1 LHLKRGDAA
10 DIANKLAPTEY
21 AELCRFTC
29 KTTER
34 FMGWFNRH
42 TFFPFL
48 DWLPRQTRASVGNDA
63 LVGLSGAILALPQSI
78 AYALIAGLPPEYGLY
93 AAIVPVMIACLW
105 GSSFHLICGPTAAI
119 SIVLY
124 ASISPLALPGSQDY
138 ITLILLLTF
147 IAGIFQWLLGLLRFG
162 ALVNF
167 VSHSVILGFTLG
179 AAVVIALGQL
189 PNMFGLEMSS
199 QSTALKSVSALLD
212 HRGEIDHPSLI
223 LGALTLAVGATL
235 KYFLPRWPTLL
246 ITLLGAGSLVWLWPE
261 KFGHVQLVRAFVGH
275 LPPLSALPLDPE
287 LILKLLPSAVAVG
300 MLGLVTSLSI
310 ARSLSSRS
318 QQLLNANQEIR
329 AQGLSNM
336 VGSLFSGY
344 LSAGSFTR
352 AALNYDA
359 GARSPLAGL
368 FSALWVALF
377 AVCGASLIAHIP
389 IPSMAASILLICWGL
404 VDRRGIRALFRVS
417 RAEFAVM
424 ALTCLATLLL
434 ELQTAIYAGV
444 LASLFFYLKRTSQPR
459 VQQWR
464 DGDNDILRVGG
475 SIFFGASHYL
485 QVRLQRS
492 EGEHVVIEAQQ
503 INFIDYSGVEMLH
516 QEARRLRGLN
526 RSLTLKNARPQVI
539 EELRKLEG
547 ADKCPILFVD

>member
-1 LHLKRGDAA
+1 
-10 DIANKLAPTEY
+10 
-21 AELCRFTC
+21 
-29 KTTER
+29 
-34 FMGWFNRH
+34 MGWLNRH
-42 TFFPFL
+42 KFLPFL

-93 AAIVPVMIACLW
+93 AAIVPVLIACLW
-105 GSSFHLICGPTAAI
+105 GSSWHLICGPTAAI

-124 ASISPLALPGSQDY
+124 ASISPLAVPGSHDY

-147 IAGIFQWLLGLLRFG
+147 IGGIFQWLLGVLRFG

-167 VSHSVILGFTLG
+167 VSHSVVLGFTLG

-189 PNMFGLEMSS
+189 PNLFGLEVAS
-199 QSTALKSVSALLD
+199 QSTALKSLSTL
-212 HRGEIDHPSLI
+212 IDHWHQIDRSSLI
-223 LGALTLAVGATL
+223 LGLFTLILGGTL

-246 ITLLGAGSLVWLWPE
+246 ITLIIAGSLVWLWPTA
-261 KFGHVQLVRAFVGH
+261 FGQVQLVHAFVGH
-275 LPPLSALPLDPE
+275 LPPFSTLPLDPE

-310 ARSLSSRS
+310 ARSLSARS
-318 QQLLNANQEIR
+318 QQLLNANQEVR

-336 VGSLFSGY
+336 IGALFSGY

-352 AALNYDA
+352 AALSYDA
-359 GARSPLAGL
+359 GARSPLAGV

-377 AVCGASLIAHIP
+377 AVSGASLIAHIP

-417 RAEFAVM
+417 RSEFLVM

-464 DGDNDILRVGG
+464 DGDDDILRVGG

-485 QVRLQRS
+485 QTILQRS
-492 EGEHVVIEAQQ
+492 KGPRVVIDAQQ

-516 QEARRLRGLN
+516 QEARRLHCQD
-526 RSLTLKNARPQVI
+526 RSLTLRGARPHVV

-547 ADKCPILFVD
+547 AEKCPILFED